1 MDILLPVQP
10 AWLWLAVALILA
22 VIELLTAFALTTI
35 WFAIPAVLLIFV
47 SSVVVPFRWQAAI
60 FLVLSLAL
68 LIFARPFAVKKL
80 RVGKEKTNIDGLIGK
95 TAVVIKTIHEF
106 EKGEIKLN
114 GLVWSAGSE
123 DGSVIEAGCVCI
135 VKRIEGT
142 RAIVYEQK
150 DTAQNPETKN
160 LSN

>member
-1 MDILLPVQP
+1 MIQP
-10 AWLWLAVALILA
+10 EWLWLAAALILT

-47 SSVVVPFRWQAAI
+47 SGVVVSFRWQVVI
-60 FLVLSLAL
+60 FLVLSLVL

-114 GLVWSAGSE
+114 GLMWSAASE
-123 DGSVIEAGCVCI
+123 DGSVIRAGHVCI
-135 VKRIEGT
+135 VKRIEGA
-142 RAIVYEQK
+142 RAIVCEQK
-150 DTAQNPETKN
+150 VEPAP
-160 LSN
+160 